1 MKFVFTSR
9 HFKAHDSLK
18 EFAEKESEKLNKFFD
33 GIMKCEVILSF
44 EKATNSIKIAEVII
58 DTSTHNI
65 ITAKADSDDFK
76 ISIERSFEKAEKQI
90 KKLKSKIKTNHNQSH
105 RYDEPVTE

>member
-18 EFAEKESEKLNKFFD
+18 EFAKNESEKLNKFFD
-33 GIMKCEVILSF
+33 GIMKCEVILSY
-44 EKATNSIKIAEVII
+44 EKPTNSIKIADVII
-58 DTSTHNI
+58 DTNTHSI
-65 ITAKADSDDFK
+65 ITAKAESDDFK
-76 ISIERSFEKAEKQI
+76 LSMERSFAKAEIQI

-105 RYDEPVTE
+105 RYDEPITE